1 MGILSRCRL
10 GQVAVHIGMRER
22 VRPEDAL
29 TQDRCH
35 QGLGVSDDVD
45 LELIKEGQIF
55 LRRFLKK
62 NFLI

>member
-55 LRRFLKK
+55 LR
-62 NFLI
+62 